1 MATKTRYIN
10 LDLAKVYREED
21 GKRVFLTALAWG
33 DAVRVRKETA
43 ESIEIVFDGKPA
55 VIPKRK
61 GANDVLVDRKD
72 SGVLRIDFVDVQQG
86 DGSVIETPDGKVV
99 LIDGGDNQLF
109 ARYLAARFRGSS
121 AARPKEIECILV
133 THGDADHFLGLTKIH
148 ESESLEEAKKK
159 LFIHP
164 KRVYHNGLVKRPST
178 KNKKKRADSEM
189 LGATRKLD
197 GDLYITGLENDLLKV
212 ADKEMNQPFQ
222 QWKKALQRWRKHGKI
237 EIRRL
242 ELGDNDAFD
251 FLREEKI
258 DVQVFGPITRNV
270 NGKPGLRFLG
280 NPPKGPRIGH
290 DSLSLGEED
299 FSGKSA
305 SHTINGHSV
314 IFRLTYGQFNL
325 LFTGDL
331 NDESGRALAREHN
344 RGAINLRAEV
354 FKVPHHGS
362 ADFSGAFVQA
372 VSPVISVISSGDE
385 SAKKEYIH
393 PRATIMGT
401 LGKYSRVE
409 EPLIFVTELVAFF
422 SLVGS
427 VDRSEKPK
435 PGADP
440 LSSRFIAFERSA
452 FGMVKVR
459 TNGER
464 LLVYTN
470 SGKKDMW
477 EAYAYTIDEYGKP
490 SPDTVRM

>member
-1 MATKTRYIN
+1 MATKYIN
-10 LDLAKVYREED
+10 LDLAKVYREEN
-21 GKRVFLTALAWG
+21 GTRKFVRALAWG
-33 DAVRVRKETA
+33 DPVRVRKETA
-43 ESIEIVFDGKPA
+43 DEVEIDFDGAPA
-55 VIPKRK
+55 FIAKRK
-61 GANDVLVDRKD
+61 GAADVVVDRKD
-72 SGVLRIDFVDVQQG
+72 SRVLKIDFVDVQQG
-86 DGSVIETPDGKVV
+86 DGSVIETPAGKVV
-99 LIDGGDNQLF
+99 LVDGGDNQLF
-109 ARYLAARFRGSS
+109 ARYLAARYRGSS
-121 AARPKEIECILV
+121 DARPREIDCIVV

-148 ESESLEEAKKK
+148 QSESLTEAKKK

-178 KNKKKRADSEM
+178 KNGKKRPDDEM
-189 LGATRKLD
+189 LGATRKVGD
-197 GDLYITGLENDLLKV
+197 DLYITGLENDLLKV

-222 QWKKALQRWRKHGKI
+222 QWKAALQHWKKRGKI

-242 ELGDNDAFD
+242 EVGNNDAFD
-251 FLREEKI
+251 FLRDEDI
-258 DVQVFGPITRNV
+258 DIQVFGPITADV

-290 DSLSLGEED
+290 DSLALGEEN

-344 RGAINLRAEV
+344 RGTINLRAEV

-385 SAKKEYIH
+385 SAKKEYVH

-409 EPLIFVTELVAFF
+409 EPLIFVTEMVAFF
-422 SLVGS
+422 SLVGTIE
-427 VDRSEKPK
+427 RGGKPK
-435 PGADP
+435 KGADP
-440 LSSRFIAFERSA
+440 LSNRFTAFERSS
-452 FGMVKVR
+452 FGMVKIR

-490 SPDTVRM
+490 SPAPVRM